1 MEKQLCRAWHV
12 AFVSICVCLHSVTTE
27 KNAKPKS
34 LSPQW
39 YFKRIPD
46 LQWERKISCF
56 WLVCL
61 LWFVFFFLEL
71 EIHHAECTN
80 RGRPGRLSCAKP
92 SFPEQLEKTSWH
104 PRTGQRLLGLEGWA
118 GMWES
123 VPALPASCC
132 LARRGLKG
140 CPSAPWFRGIWRK
153 KVCLFFPGNQKI
165 QREMPFILCYFG
177 SRKKLCFM
185 LLEHCLWLSKSCPE
199 EKGGVDFEV
208 GACWDFPSQVNKFFP
223 ICSVFESSFA
233 SGPWAA
239 LCSVF
244 TLLI

>member
-1 MEKQLCRAWHV
+1 MQSVQTGEGLVGSVVLSHPFRSNWRRPHGIPALAKGSWGWRAEQGCR
-12 AFVSICVCLHSVTTE
+12 
-27 KNAKPKS
+27 
-34 LSPQW
+34 
-39 YFKRIPD
+39 
-46 LQWERKISCF
+46 
-56 WLVCL
+56 
-61 LWFVFFFLEL
+61 
-71 EIHHAECTN
+71 
-80 RGRPGRLSCAKP
+80 
-92 SFPEQLEKTSWH
+92 
-104 PRTGQRLLGLEGWA
+104 
-118 GMWES
+118 ES

-132 LARRGLKG
+132 LARRGLNG
-140 CPSAPWFRGIWRK
+140 CPSVPWFRGIWRK

-223 ICSVFESSFA
+223 ICTVFESSFA